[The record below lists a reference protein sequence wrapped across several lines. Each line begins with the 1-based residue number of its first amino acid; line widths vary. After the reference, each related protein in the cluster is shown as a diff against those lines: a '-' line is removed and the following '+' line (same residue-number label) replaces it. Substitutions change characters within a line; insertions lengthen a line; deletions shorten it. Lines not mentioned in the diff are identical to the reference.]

1 MWRWRKA
8 GRRGADTR
16 GRITSEAPEHLVC
29 LCGRTIRVDRLRDPS
44 EHGRNCALLA
54 LLETELVEPPLP
66 SLPGDD

>member
-1 MWRWRKA
+1 
-8 GRRGADTR
+8 
-16 GRITSEAPEHLVC
+16 VC
-29 LCGRTIRVDRLRDPS
+29 LCGRTIRVDRLRLPS

>member
-1 MWRWRKA
+1 MRWRRKA
-8 GRRGADTR
+8 GREADTR
-16 GRITSEAPEHLVC
+16 GRITNEDPEHCVC
-29 LCGRTIRVDRLRDPS
+29 LCGRTIRVDRLRLPS